1 MGAVSL
7 AQRGGILGSSVYET
21 QKPNVDIA
29 GAIGGISQALTA
41 QREGAIQR
49 AYLQNQM
56 ARQSALDARAAAQEM
71 YEREFQGKQLEQS
84 KAIAQGTL
92 SLKQQEA
99 ENEADYRK
107 AHLETLAK
115 IAEMQA
121 ASREAA
127 AKTSAGG
134 RVQAAE
140 VRGPIAGNS
149 PDARSAKSMG
159 AAQKAYQGYIKQ
171 FMAPQVGPGGVKT
184 SGMSF
189 QVASQAAREAVRE
202 SYPDEA
208 NQLWGAEAAPGAGA
222 ATAPTNITQG
232 ETAANAAYTQRYKA
246 LDPKDPKYSQK
257 KADLDN
263 ALQSQLQQVHSQPP
277 QPLPQPGGGAGMPGA
292 APDPNA
298 PPPSGAPAALPTGDP
313 SDNDQE
319 P

>member
-7 AQRGGILGSSVYET
+7 AQRSGVLGSGIYET

-56 ARQSALDARAAAQEM
+56 ARQSALDARAAAQQM

-127 AKTSAGG
+127 AQTSAGG
-134 RVQAAE
+134 RVKAAE
-140 VRGPIAGNS
+140 VRGPLAGNN
-149 PDARSAKSMG
+149 PDVQAGKSMLK
-159 AAQKAYQGYIKQ
+159 AQQAYQGYIKQ
-171 FMAPQVGPGGVKT
+171 FMAPTVGKFGMKT

-189 QVASQAAREAVRE
+189 QAASMAAREAVRE

-208 NQLWGAEAAPGAGA
+208 RQLWGAEAAPDTSGAPG
-222 ATAPTNITQG
+222 PTNITQG
-232 ETAANAAYTQRYKA
+232 ETAANAAYTQRFKA
-246 LDPKDPKYSQK
+246 LDPKDPKYSQR

-263 ALQSQLQQVHSQPP
+263 A
-277 QPLPQPGGGAGMPGA
+277 
-292 APDPNA
+292 
-298 PPPSGAPAALPTGDP
+298 
-313 SDNDQE
+313 
-319 P
+319 